1 MRRLAVLA
9 LAITTCVARAPA
21 TPAPSATPAPTATA
35 ASATPSPTPT
45 IAALRLG
52 LVVPT
57 SSALLDFGLRT
68 EGDAQ
73 PFAALEGALYP
84 VVSPDGRRLAY
95 WHRESGAGDTKDALR
110 AMELTNGEEIEL
122 LRLDNERAGGI
133 AWRDDA
139 AAIVFSATSP
149 QLASGVNPP
158 PLYTALRTVE
168 VGNHQSRE
176 VRRFDRARISPVA
189 WSASTHVIAGQDS
202 GEGGLRVLFRIR
214 EDSTS
219 PGDTQGDRRFNEIVD
234 VTRDAKEILAQFA
247 YAESNK
253 TFSGIRIVGA
263 DSPRPIA
270 EHEVPQGGFL
280 VRARFR
286 PNTDD
291 VLALVRAV
299 DSGRYALE
307 LWPTGGST
315 SRVIWTS
322 VASATTSGDLVTR
335 VDGKAAYVRT
345 DAAAGSTWQM
355 IDLDTGAATVFA
367 AGAVG
372 ITGGPSFVS
381 PSLFITDVAIAKLR
395 R

>member
-1 MRRLAVLA
+1 MRRLAIFA
-9 LAITTCVARAPA
+9 LAITTCVARAPS
-21 TPAPSATPAPTATA
+21 TPTPSATPTPPARAVTA
-35 ASATPSPTPT
+35 SPSPTLAP
-45 IAALRLG
+45 LRLG

-68 EGDAQ
+68 ESDPQ
-73 PFAALEGALYP
+73 PFAPLVGALYP

-95 WHRESGAGDTKDALR
+95 WHRDTGAGDTKDALR
-110 AMELTNGEEIEL
+110 AMELTSGEEIEL
-122 LRLDNERAGGI
+122 LRLENERAGGI
-133 AWRDDA
+133 GWRDDA
-139 AAIVFSATSP
+139 AALVFAATSV

-158 PLYTALRTVE
+158 PLYAALRTVE
-168 VGNHQSRE
+168 VGGHQSRE
-176 VRRFDRARISPVA
+176 VRRFDRTRISPVA
-189 WSASTHVIAGQDS
+189 WSASTHVIAGQDT

-214 EDSTS
+214 EDGSS
-219 PGDTQGDRRFNEIVD
+219 PGDTQGERRFNEIVD
-234 VTRDAKEILAQFA
+234 VTRDAKSVLAQFA

-253 TFSGIRIVGA
+253 TFSGTRIVGA

-270 EHEVPQGGFL
+270 EHEVPQGAFL
-280 VRARFR
+280 IRARFR
-286 PNTDD
+286 PGTED
-291 VLALVRAV
+291 VLALVRAA

-307 LWPTGGST
+307 LWPSGGST

-322 VASATTSGDLVTR
+322 AASATTSGDLVMR

-355 IDLDTGAATVFA
+355 VDLDSGAATAFA

-381 PSLFITDVAIAKLR
+381 PSFFISDAAITKLR